1 VPYTYLSNLPSG
13 LALKPS
19 QTKSC
24 PTILR
29 RFPAAILTTEPW
41 FPTHRS
47 RDLYIS
53 LLSHQ
58 QSPPETT
65 PPQPLVDDKLLMSA
79 LLLRAA
85 EDVRR
90 IHRLR
95 VSKQALAA
103 LIQSGSLNEDVQAR
117 LGAAEKEMEAEVVDV
132 VSEANSYRPGWGGWI
147 FSSASEMVGRDKI
160 KEILGNMDRVRIEE
174 GEFA

>member
-1 VPYTYLSNLPSG
+1 
-13 LALKPS
+13 
-19 QTKSC
+19 
-24 PTILR
+24 
-29 RFPAAILTTEPW
+29 
-41 FPTHRS
+41 
-47 RDLYIS
+47 
-53 LLSHQ
+53 
-58 QSPPETT
+58 
-65 PPQPLVDDKLLMSA
+65 MSA

-95 VSKQALAA
+95 VSKQALAT